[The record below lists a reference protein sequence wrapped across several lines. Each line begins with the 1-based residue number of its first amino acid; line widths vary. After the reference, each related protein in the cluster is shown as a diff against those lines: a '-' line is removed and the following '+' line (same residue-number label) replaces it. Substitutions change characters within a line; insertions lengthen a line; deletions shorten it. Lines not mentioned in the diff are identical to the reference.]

1 MLVIRQDNFTFL
13 PCSTSKLTIFRMLS
27 SFRIEIFRLRQ
38 ETKMAE
44 YFRISPFFCVVLTE
58 KINLKPIHPYDQP
71 AYPRGLFS
79 LPFATQFGDGA
90 IFVTNLLLSF
100 PIYVT
105 IKSGDENEQ
114 KTKIIE

>member
-13 PCSTSKLTIFRMLS
+13 PCSTSKLTIFRMLR

-58 KINLKPIHPYDQP
+58 KISLKPIHPYDQP
-71 AYPRGLFS
+71 ANATVFYRFILLCYFSIYLF
-79 LPFATQFGDGA
+79 
-90 IFVTNLLLSF
+90 
-100 PIYVT
+100 
-105 IKSGDENEQ
+105 
-114 KTKIIE
+114 

>member
-13 PCSTSKLTIFRMLS
+13 PCSTSKLTIFRMLR

-58 KINLKPIHPYDQP
+58 KISLKPIHPYMN
-71 AYPRGLFS
+71 A
-79 LPFATQFGDGA
+79 AK
-90 IFVTNLLLSF
+90 SF
-100 PIYVT
+100 PFLVDKTHNIY
-105 IKSGDENEQ
+105 
-114 KTKIIE
+114 

>member
-13 PCSTSKLTIFRMLS
+13 PCSTSKLTIFRMLR

-58 KINLKPIHPYDQP
+58 RISLKPIHPYDQP
-71 AYPRGLFS
+71 AKARVLRLF
-79 LPFATQFGDGA
+79 
-90 IFVTNLLLSF
+90 
-100 PIYVT
+100 
-105 IKSGDENEQ
+105 
-114 KTKIIE
+114 